1 MAVALSPGQAHDGGE
16 GRKLLTLRGPPE
28 PPAYLL
34 MARAYEGNVTR
45 QLAADLG
52 YWPVAPPWRQ
62 RKVKWGY
69 DKELYRQRNAVERL
83 FGRLKWFRRIFT
95 RYDKL
100 DLMYL
105 GFVLLACIFE
115 LLHRPL

>member
-1 MAVALSPGQAHDGGE
+1 MIHRTPQQIWNL
-16 GRKLLTLRGPPE
+16 
-28 PPAYLL
+28 
-34 MARAYEGNVTR
+34 YEGNVTR

-52 YWPVAPPWRQ
+52 YWPVVTPRRQ
-62 RKVKWGY
+62 RKVKWDY
-69 DKELYRQRNAVERL
+69 EQELYRQRNAVERL
-83 FGRLKWFRRIFT
+83 FRLLKRFRLIFT

-100 DLMYL
+100 DLMHL